1 MWAEKERFCLFDGV
15 VGGICSVKPGC
26 LSFGK
31 EIVMWDDDPE
41 FRDAFEDEEYEYEGE
56 SDEDLSELGF
66 DSIVAADADDDLF
79 DKDGDYYD
87 DED

>member
-1 MWAEKERFCLFDGV
+1 MWASKERFCLFDGV
-15 VGGICSVKPGC
+15 VGGICSVKPGS

-31 EIVMWDDDPE
+31 EFVMWDDDPE
-41 FRDAFEDEEYEYEGE
+41 FMDAFEDEEYEYEGE

-66 DSIVAADADDDLF
+66 DSIVAADADDDLL

>member
-1 MWAEKERFCLFDGV
+1 
-15 VGGICSVKPGC
+15 
-26 LSFGK
+26 
-31 EIVMWDDDPE
+31 MWDDDPE
-41 FRDAFEDEEYEYEGE
+41 FMDAFEDEEYEYEGE

>member
-1 MWAEKERFCLFDGV
+1 LWAQKERFCLLDCV
-15 VGGICSVKPGC
+15 VGGICSEKPGC
-26 LSFGK
+26 LTFGK
-31 EIVMWDDDPE
+31 EFVMWDDDPE
-41 FRDAFEDEEYEYEGE
+41 FVDAFEDEEYEYEGE

-66 DSIVAADADDDLF
+66 DSIVAADADDDLL